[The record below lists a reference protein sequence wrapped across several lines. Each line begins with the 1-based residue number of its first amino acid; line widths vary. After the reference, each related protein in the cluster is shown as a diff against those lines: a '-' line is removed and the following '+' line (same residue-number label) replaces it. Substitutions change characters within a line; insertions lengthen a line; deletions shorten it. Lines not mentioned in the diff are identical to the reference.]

1 MSIAATPRTN
11 QTSLAVLTMP
21 MHNGFLPRE
30 GFKSDTVLKIIRGT
44 VLNPKLMLP
53 LLLLAKYTKRGH
65 DWSILHPTA
74 YSRIK
79 FLLGLG
85 ILKAVNRY
93 FSQGVLNNWVD
104 DKYDWAKEIVLITG
118 GAGGIGGHVVQ
129 LLAEQGIKVVVL
141 DIQPLTFKAG
151 KLHSTPSQFAYQML
165 KSSPQVRQFT
175 TSNAISP
182 LPKRSQPSRSRSG
195 PKSAPQQSSLTTQ
208 VLWLVAPSSM
218 PQSATSASHSM
229 STPSHTTGS
238 SKSSSQH

>member
-1 MSIAATPRTN
+1 
-11 QTSLAVLTMP
+11 
-21 MHNGFLPRE
+21 MHNGFFPRE

-53 LLLLAKYTKRGH
+53 LLLLAKYTKKGQ

-74 YSRIK
+74 YSRLK

-104 DKYDWAKEIVLITG
+104 DKYDWTKEIVLITG

-151 KLHSTPSQFAYQML
+151 KLYPPPHSHNNTQIL
-165 KSSPQVRQFT
+165 PQVQQFT

-182 LPKRSQPSRSRSG
+182 LPKKSQPSPNRSG
-195 PKSAPQQSSLTTQ
+195 PKSVPRQS
-208 VLWLVAPSSM
+208 
-218 PQSATSASHSM
+218 
-229 STPSHTTGS
+229 
-238 SKSSSQH
+238 